1 MGDSLTIFMCI
12 SIMINAVLMLVLEVI
27 DSKREKEKEKEK
39 KLFSEHEKIKEAW
52 KAVQREQKIEGRA
65 PRLICFY
72 KEVFSKTIDM

>member
-27 DSKREKEKEKEK
+27 DSKREKEKEEEK

-52 KAVQREQKIEGRA
+52 KAV
-65 PRLICFY
+65 
-72 KEVFSKTIDM
+72 